1 MPLVTKKYLP
11 TFNKSQR
18 QLGFINEFS
27 HYHFLIDFSNST
39 AENPL
44 MGKTILHV
52 DMDAFF
58 ASVEQL
64 DHPEYAGKPV
74 VVGSP
79 RDKRGVVAA
88 ASYEARKYG
97 IHSAMPS
104 REAARRCPKAIF
116 LPPNMARYKE
126 VSEQVFAIF
135 DKFTPYKE
143 PVSIDEAF
151 LDVTGALRILGTG
164 PDIARQIK
172 TAVKIETGLTASVG
186 VAINKFLAKIAS
198 DLEKPDGLTIV
209 PSEPD
214 RIKEFLAPLEI
225 GRIWGVGKVMRKKL
239 ELAGYFTIGQL
250 QQASSE
256 RLMKILGEHSAN
268 HLAAMAIGEDTRKL
282 KMDREQKSFS
292 REYTFAE
299 DCSDSE
305 ELERV
310 LCSLV
315 EDVGSQLRVAG
326 KYGNTVQLKLRWQDF
341 ETITRQRRFSSP
353 CCDDS
358 SLRELVMAIF
368 LDQEIIKPVRLIG
381 FGVSNVVSKKPPE
394 QVDLF
399 DTGSKSKHKRET
411 ISRTVDDIRK
421 KFGSDSISSAGTMTT
436 DD

>member
-1 MPLVTKKYLP
+1 LPPVIKNYLP
-11 TFNKSQR
+11 AYDICQR
-18 QLGFINEFS
+18 VIWNN
-27 HYHFLIDFSNST
+27 IDFFRPTSEYS
-39 AENPL
+39 A
-44 MGKTILHV
+44 MKRTILHV

-79 RDKRGVVAA
+79 RDKRGVVSA

-116 LPPNMARYKE
+116 LPVNMARYKE
-126 VSEQVFAIF
+126 MSTEVFAIF
-135 DKFTPYKE
+135 DKFTPHKE
-143 PVSIDEAF
+143 PISIDEAF

-164 PDIARQIK
+164 PEIALQIK
-172 TAVKIETGLTASVG
+172 TAVKTETGLTASVG
-186 VAINKFLAKIAS
+186 VAINKFLAKVAS
-198 DLEKPDGLTIV
+198 DLEKPDGITVV

-214 RIKEFLAPLEI
+214 QIKEFIAPQEI
-225 GRIWGVGKVMRKKL
+225 GRIWGVGKVTRKKL

-256 RLMKILGEHSAN
+256 RLIKILGEHSAN
-268 HLAAMAIGEDTRKL
+268 HLSAMAIGEDTRNL
-282 KMDREQKSFS
+282 EMDREQKSFS

-299 DCSDSE
+299 DCNDSE

-315 EDVGSQLRVAG
+315 EDVGSQLRAAG
-326 KYGNTVQLKLRWQDF
+326 KYSNTVQLKLRWQDF

-368 LDQEIIKPVRLIG
+368 LEQEIIKPVRLIG
-381 FGVSNVVSKKPPE
+381 FGVSNVVAKKPPE
-394 QVDLF
+394 QIGLF
-399 DTGSKSKHKRET
+399 ETGSKSKHKRET
-411 ISRTVDDIRK
+411 ISRTVDDIRR
-421 KFGSDSISSAGTMTT
+421 KFGTDSISSAGTMST